1 MDCIFA
7 RPIFRMPIFKLQ
19 CQTKIMLY
27 IICGSEFG
35 KHQGKK
41 ALMIICRALNGGK
54 SVVLSTDQLQLQIAI
69 T

>member
-7 RPIFRMPIFKLQ
+7 RPIFRMPIFKLH
-19 CQTKIMLY
+19 C
-27 IICGSEFG
+27 ICGPEFG

-41 ALMIICRALNGGK
+41 ALICRALNGGK
-54 SVVLSTDQLQLQIAI
+54 FTGLSTHQLQLQLHKAI